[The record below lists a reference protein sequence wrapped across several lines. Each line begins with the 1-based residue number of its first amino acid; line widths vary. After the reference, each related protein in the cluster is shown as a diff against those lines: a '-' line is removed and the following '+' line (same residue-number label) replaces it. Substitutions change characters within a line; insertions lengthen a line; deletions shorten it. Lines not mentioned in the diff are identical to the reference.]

1 MRPAARGRTAGSRSR
16 SWRRTVPQAPSG
28 ASTTIRRVTD
38 DGRIRR
44 EDPAPGVARIVL
56 ARAEKRNAQ
65 DKAMLYALDEAF
77 AHAVRSP
84 EVKVIVLAADGPD
97 FSSGHDLSDAGAME
111 SFAPRGMAAPIDA
124 PGAEGYYNVET
135 EIYRELCLRW
145 RELPKPTIA
154 SVQGRVIAGGLML
167 VWPCD
172 LIVASDDATFA
183 DPVVAFG
190 VNGHEYFAHAWE
202 LGARLAK
209 EILFTG
215 RALTADEGLRAGMV
229 NRVVPR
235 AELEAA
241 TLALATRIA
250 ARPSFGLQLA
260 KKAVNHSLDA
270 QGLRTAM
277 DAAFAM
283 HHLAHTHNVV
293 VHGTIVDP
301 AGLQTIREG

>member
-38 DGRIRR
+38 DRRIRR

-56 ARAEKRNAQ
+56 ARPEKRNAQ
-65 DKAMLYALDEAF
+65 DKAMLYELDEAF
-77 AHAVRSP
+77 ALAVRSP

-97 FSSGHDLSDAGAME
+97 FSSGHDLSDAGGME
-111 SFAPRGMAAPIDA
+111 PFAPRGMAAPFDA
-124 PGAEGYYNVET
+124 PGAEGYFAVET
-135 EIYRELCLRW
+135 ELYRELCLRW

-172 LIVASDDATFA
+172 LIVAADDASFA

-190 VNGHEYFAHAWE
+190 VNGHEYFTHAWE
-202 LGARLAK
+202 MGARRAK
-209 EILFTG
+209 EMLFTG
-215 RALTADEGLRAGMV
+215 RAVGAAEALAIGMV

-235 AELEAA
+235 AELDAA
-241 TLALATRIA
+241 TLELAETIA
-250 ARPSFGLQLA
+250 ARPAFGL
-260 KKAVNHSLDA
+260 
-270 QGLRTAM
+270 
-277 DAAFAM
+277 
-283 HHLAHTHNVV
+283 
-293 VHGTIVDP
+293 
-301 AGLQTIREG
+301 

>member
-1 MRPAARGRTAGSRSR
+1 MKRSD
-16 SWRRTVPQAPSG
+16 SYTFAPSG
-28 ASTTIRRVTD
+28 EGTTIRRVS
-38 DGRIRR
+38 RIRR
-44 EDPAPGVARIVL
+44 EDPAPGVARVVL

-65 DKAMLYALDEAF
+65 DKAMLYELDEAL
-77 AHAVRSP
+77 AAAVRSP
-84 EVKVIVLAADGPD
+84 DVKVIVLAADGPD
-97 FSSGHDLSDAGAME
+97 FSSGHDLADADGME
-111 SFAPRGMAAPIDA
+111 PFAPRGMAASFDA
-124 PGAEGYYNVET
+124 PGAEGYYAVET

-172 LIVASDDATFA
+172 LLVAAEDATFS

-190 VNGHEYFAHAWE
+190 VPGHEYFAHAWE
-202 LGARLAK
+202 LGARVAK

-215 RALTADEGLRAGMV
+215 RALTADEALRAGMV

-241 TLALATRIA
+241 TLELATRIA
-250 ARPSFGLQLA
+250 ARPSFGLELA
-260 KKAVNHSLDA
+260 KKAVNHSLDV

-283 HHLAHTHNVV
+283 HHLAHTHNAL
-293 VHGTIVDP
+293 VHGAIIDP
-301 AGLQTIREG
+301 AGLQTIRDEAR